1 MQIGELAEQAGV
13 NVQTVRFYERRRLL
27 PVPPRTHSGYREY
40 GEQELKQ
47 LRFIRQAKSLGFTL
61 DEIRDILR
69 SRGRGQC
76 PCTDVIAIAE
86 RHVRDVGEQ
95 IQTLERFKT
104 ELTTA
109 VQQWKKAGKQ
119 SVEAGAI
126 CSLIERTMH
135 ERGASERRT
144 KNGKG

>member
-27 PVPPRTHSGYREY
+27 PEPPRTHSGYREY

-47 LRFIRQAKSLGFTL
+47 LRFIRQAKALGFTL
-61 DEIRDILR
+61 EEIRDIIR

-86 RHVRDVGEQ
+86 RHLHDVNEQ
-95 IQTLERFKT
+95 IETLEKFKK
-104 ELTTA
+104 ELTGA
-109 VQQWKKAGKQ
+109 VKEWKKAGKQ
-119 SVEAGAI
+119 TVAAGAI
-126 CSLIERTMH
+126 CTLIERTMEARRSN
-135 ERGASERRT
+135 ERTG
-144 KNGKG
+144 NGKR